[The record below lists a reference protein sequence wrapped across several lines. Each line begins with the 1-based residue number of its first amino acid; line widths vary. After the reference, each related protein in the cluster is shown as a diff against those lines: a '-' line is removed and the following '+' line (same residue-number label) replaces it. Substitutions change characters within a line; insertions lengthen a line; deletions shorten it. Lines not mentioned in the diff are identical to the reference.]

1 MTHRK
6 TKRRTLTALVG
17 VAALSLTAACS
28 SGETSSGSG
37 AQSGAD
43 ARGPITFVTGKD
55 NSGVWPPTIEKWN
68 KAHPN
73 EKVTLKEQSDN
84 ADQQHDDIVQHL
96 QAKDASYDIVTV
108 DVIWTPEFAA
118 KGWLVPLEGKFALD
132 TSKLLKPPVEAA
144 TYNGKLYAAPF
155 ASDGA
160 MLYYRKD
167 LVPNPPKTL
176 DEMWSMCS
184 IAKKNG
190 INCFAGQFAKY
201 EGLTCNATE
210 AINTFGGKV
219 VDDKGQATVDSPES
233 RKGLQMMADHYKNGD
248 IPKQAI
254 TFQEEQGRVAFEAG
268 NLLFHRNWPYVYSLA
283 STEASSKV
291 KGKFAVAP
299 LPGVDG
305 PGASTLGGHSEA
317 ISVYSKYKATALD
330 FLKFIEQDEQQKF
343 FMEKGSLAPVVESIY
358 TDAALVKKAPYL
370 PTLLTSIQNAVPRP
384 VTPFYPAVTKAIQD
398 NSYAAMKG
406 EKSVDQAVK
415 DMLCAI
421 LSAVLGSPPPATGGG
436 GAGAHF
442 AAAPTRP
449 LPAPLEPWPIP
460 QEA

>member
-254 TFQEEQGRVAFEAG
+254 TFQEEQGRVAFESG
-268 NLLFHRNWPYVYSLA
+268 KLLFHRNWPYVYSLA

-358 TDAALVKKAPYL
+358 TDEALVKKAPYL

-415 DMLCAI
+415 DMQSAI
-421 LSAVLGSPPPATGGG
+421 QSAGQG
-436 GAGAHF
+436 
-442 AAAPTRP
+442 
-449 LPAPLEPWPIP
+449 
-460 QEA
+460 

>member
-1 MTHRK
+1 MAHRS
-6 TKRRTLTALVG
+6 TTRRALTALVG
-17 VAALSLTAACS
+17 VAALSFTAACGGDDNSGS
-28 SGETSSGSG
+28 SGGS
-37 AQSGAD
+37 QSGAD

-55 NSGVWPPTIEKWN
+55 NSGVWAPTIEKWN

-84 ADQQHDDIVQHL
+84 ADQQHDDIVQHM

-132 TSKLLKPPVEAA
+132 TSKLLKAPVTAA

-190 INCFAGQFAKY
+190 IDCFAGQYAKY

-219 VDDKGQATVDSPES
+219 VDDQGKAAVDTPES
-233 RKGLQMMADHYKNGD
+233 RKGLQMLADHYKNGD

-254 TFQEEQGRVAFEAG
+254 TYQEEQGRQSFQAG
-268 NLLFHRNWPYVYSLA
+268 KLLFHRNWPYVYSLA
-283 STEASSKV
+283 STEASSKI

-299 LPGVDG
+299 LPGVSG

-317 ISVYSKYKATALD
+317 ISVYSKYKATAFD
-330 FLKFIEQDEQQKF
+330 FLKFIEEDEQQKF

-358 TDAALVKKAPYL
+358 SDPALVKKAPYL

-384 VTPFYPAVTKAIQD
+384 VTPFYPSVTKAIQD

-406 EKSVDQAVK
+406 EKTVDQAVK
-415 DMLCAI
+415 DMQSAI
-421 LSAVLGSPPPATGGG
+421 QSASQG
-436 GAGAHF
+436 
-442 AAAPTRP
+442 
-449 LPAPLEPWPIP
+449 
-460 QEA
+460 